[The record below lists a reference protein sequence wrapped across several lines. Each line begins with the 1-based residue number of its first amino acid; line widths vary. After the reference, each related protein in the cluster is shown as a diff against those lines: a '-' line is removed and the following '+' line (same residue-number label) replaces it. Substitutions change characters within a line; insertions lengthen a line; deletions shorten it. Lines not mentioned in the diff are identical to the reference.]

1 MKLKFD
7 APTEDT
13 RIEIIPLIDVIFCIL
28 TFFILAALQLTRQ
41 QAISLN
47 LPQART
53 STPQAQEARLLVA
66 VDAFG
71 QTYIDDQRVSLT
83 QLYQALQRYQQ
94 INPSGQMVLYAAR
107 ETSYNDVVR
116 VLDLLRSVGGDRV
129 ALATLQP
136 SGNQAPAN
144 PGFPLPNGSLA
155 PNGSNGLPGGLNN
168 GGAGTYQFPT
178 QPGPGAPGGAS
189 DNPLLDLPPAGGAQ
203 QLPAE
208 QAPAGSSG
216 N

>member
-53 STPQAQEARLLVA
+53 SAPQAQEARLLVA

-136 SGNQAPAN
+136 STNQAPMN
-144 PGFPLPNGSLA
+144 PTLPGLPLPNGSAA
-155 PNGSNGLPGGLNN
+155 PNGSSGLPGSLNN
-168 GGAGTYQFPT
+168 GGGTAYPFPT
-178 QPGPGAPGGAS
+178 QPGGTSAPGSAS
-189 DNPLLDLPPAGGAQ
+189 DNPLLNLPPDGGSQ
-203 QLPAE
+203 QPPAN
-208 QAPAGSSG
+208 GSG

>member
-83 QLYQALQRYQQ
+83 QLYQALQRF
-94 INPSGQMVLYAAR
+94 SGR
-107 ETSYNDVVR
+107 RVV
-116 VLDLLRSVGGDRV
+116 S
-129 ALATLQP
+129 
-136 SGNQAPAN
+136 
-144 PGFPLPNGSLA
+144 
-155 PNGSNGLPGGLNN
+155 
-168 GGAGTYQFPT
+168 
-178 QPGPGAPGGAS
+178 
-189 DNPLLDLPPAGGAQ
+189 
-203 QLPAE
+203 
-208 QAPAGSSG
+208 
-216 N
+216 